1 MRLPVLVLVGL
12 LPLAGC
18 NSKPKLVPFAG
29 RVVAEGRE
37 QLGGDPTVALVPV
50 EGLGKERL
58 QGMINP
64 DGGFKLNTYPH
75 GDGVM
80 PGKYK
85 VLVQFNGRK
94 AFEHYGSAETTPLEV
109 AVPDSGL
116 TDYEIRLVPKK

>member
-1 MRLPVLVLVGL
+1 MRVAVLCLVAL

-18 NSKPKLVPFAG
+18 SNKPKLVPFTG
-29 RVVAEGRE
+29 RVVVEGRT
-37 QLGGDPTVALVPV
+37 QLGGDPIVALVPA

-64 DGGFKLNTYPH
+64 DGAFTLNTYPH

-80 PGKYK
+80 PGRYK
-85 VLVQFNGRK
+85 VLVQFNGGK
-94 AFEHYGSAETTPLEV
+94 PFEHYGSAETTPLEV

-116 TDYEIRLVPKK
+116 TDYEIKLVPKK